1 MQRSAEDRAD
11 TTATYVTCGGA
22 CPATRRILSRDMSEH
37 KITLTW
43 KRGDKPFEYHKYSRD
58 HTWKFD
64 GGHEMQ
70 ASAAPAYLGNPELVD
85 PEEAF
90 VASLSSCQ
98 MLTFLAIAAKK
109 KFVLD
114 EYVDEAIGYMEKNA
128 DGKLAITR
136 VTLRPLLKFSGEKQP
151 TAQEIEEMNHAAHE
165 QCFIANSVK
174 TEVKVETQS

>member
-1 MQRSAEDRAD
+1 
-11 TTATYVTCGGA
+11 
-22 CPATRRILSRDMSEH
+22 MSEH

-43 KRGDKPFEYHKYSRD
+43 KRGDTPFEYQKYSRD

-70 ASAAPAYLGNPELVD
+70 ASAAPAYLGNPKLVD

-90 VASLSSCQ
+90 VASISSCH
-98 MLTFLAIAAKK
+98 MLTFLAVACKK

-114 EYVDEAIGYMEKNA
+114 EYVDEAVGHMEKNA
-128 DGKLAITR
+128 EGKMAITR
-136 VTLRPLLKFSGEKQP
+136 VVLRQKTKFSGDKQP
-151 TAQEIEEMNHAAHE
+151 TQQELDEMNHMSHD

-174 TEVKVETQS
+174 TEITVEPQS

>member
-1 MQRSAEDRAD
+1 VS
-11 TTATYVTCGGA
+11 YL
-22 CPATRRILSRDMSEH
+22 ILSKNMSEH

-43 KRGDKPFEYHKYSRD
+43 KRGDTPFEYQKYSRD
-58 HTWKFD
+58 HTWKFE

-70 ASAAPAYLGNPELVD
+70 ASAAPAYLGNPKLAD

-114 EYVDEAIGYMEKNA
+114 EYVDEAVGHMEKNA
-128 DGKLAITR
+128 EGRLAITH
-136 VTLRPLLKFSGEKQP
+136 VTLKPRLKFSGDKQP
-151 TAQEIEEMNHAAHE
+151 TAEEIEEMNHTAHE

-174 TEVKVETQS
+174 TEITIEAQT

>member
-1 MQRSAEDRAD
+1 MPRLSGLIGKR
-11 TTATYVTCGGA
+11 GA
-22 CPATRRILSRDMSEH
+22 CSVSYLILSKNMSEH

-43 KRGDKPFEYHKYSRD
+43 KRGDTPFEYQKYSRD
-58 HTWKFD
+58 HTWKFE
-64 GGHEMQ
+64 GGHEMP
-70 ASAAPAYLGNPELVD
+70 ASAAPAYLGNPKLAD

-114 EYVDEAIGYMEKNA
+114 EYVDEAVGHMEKNA
-128 DGKLAITR
+128 EGSLAITR
-136 VTLRPLLKFSGEKQP
+136 VTLRLRLKFSGDKQP
-151 TAQEIEEMNHAAHE
+151 TAEEIEEMNHMAHE

-174 TEVKVETQS
+174 TEVTIEPQT